1 MPLPLLLLALLASSS
16 AVQAV
21 PPPADC
27 HEWHECRDRALEA
40 AARHDYE
47 EFHDWAWRTVQTGPK
62 HDAANLFMLARAQS
76 LSGRPHDALVML
88 ERLAEMGVATD
99 AASNDDFRS
108 VRTLDGWPAVR
119 SLIFVVGLSGPAID
133 PATLASSVFATQPAP
148 RARKTARQSRPVVA
162 RSKPVPAPPTPPA
175 AAASASDTLAAA
187 PTSDA
192 RPTPES
198 TPNAAEASSA
208 AASTRPPSK
217 REVEDI
223 LRIASRSF
231 APAGL
236 AYDRVSGRFVLA
248 DRDDRKLLILDE
260 RSKHVV
266 DLVDAASA
274 GFYEI
279 TALEIDAR
287 RGDLWV
293 VSANAAPSKDEPAT
307 LLHKL
312 QLVSGRPLATL
323 PLPRRFGPARF
334 VDVAV
339 SASGT
344 VFVLDTSAGRI
355 FVLPPGGRRFDTTAS
370 LALESPVSLAPVDD
384 RILYVAHADGLVRV
398 DRVTGRASAVRAA
411 KTTPLSGLEHIRWDR
426 NGLVAI
432 QRMSSDERRVVSIA
446 LPGAGQRATALTVI
460 QSAVP
465 LVDPT
470 TLTVSEGD
478 IYFLT
483 RERQTSGSDG
493 EMVVRR
499 ARVR

>member
-88 ERLAEMGVATD
+88 ERLAEMGVAID

-187 PTSDA
+187 
-192 RPTPES
+192 
-198 TPNAAEASSA
+198 EASSA
-208 AASTRPPSK
+208 AASTLPPSK

-223 LRIASRSF
+223 LRVAGRSF

-293 VSANAAPSKDEPAT
+293 VSANAAPAKDEPTT

-432 QRMSSDERRVVSIA
+432 QRTSSDERRVVSIA

>member
-88 ERLAEMGVATD
+88 ERLAEMGVAID

-187 PTSDA
+187 
-192 RPTPES
+192 
-198 TPNAAEASSA
+198 EASSA
-208 AASTRPPSK
+208 AASTLPPSK

-223 LRIASRSF
+223 LRVAGRSF

-293 VSANAAPSKDEPAT
+293 VSANAAPSKDEPTT

-432 QRMSSDERRVVSIA
+432 QRTSSDERRVVSIA